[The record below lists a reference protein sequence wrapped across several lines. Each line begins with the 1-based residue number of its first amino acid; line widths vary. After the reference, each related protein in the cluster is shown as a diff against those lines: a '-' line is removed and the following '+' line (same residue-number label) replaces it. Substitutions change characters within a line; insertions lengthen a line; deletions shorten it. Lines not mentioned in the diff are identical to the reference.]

1 MAKEYFQFQNDHFEF
16 DDSTFTMTMVSD
28 NSQGK
33 SISVTNLTELQ
44 FMSQLY
50 SFRANVLRSQAA
62 AEELAMSNDGIG
74 LSTNSQAASAL
85 AGPQFENSSE
95 ETFSST
101 KSSAISFIT
110 QNS

>member
-16 DDSTFTMTMVSD
+16 DDETFTMTMVSD
-28 NSQGK
+28 NAQNK

-50 SFRANVLRSQAA
+50 SFRANVLRSQAV
-62 AEELAMSNDGIG
+62 AEEVSTMAT
-74 LSTNSQAASAL
+74 STNSQTSPAAL
-85 AGPQFENSSE
+85 MGPQFESSNQ

-101 KSSAISFIT
+101 KSSALNFIT
-110 QNS
+110 QNF

>member
-16 DDSTFTMTMVSD
+16 DDETFTMTMVSD

-33 SISVTNLTELQ
+33 SISVSTLTELQ

-62 AEELAMSNDGIG
+62 AEELSTMSTSDDQQRMAA
-74 LSTNSQAASAL
+74 LS
-85 AGPQFENSSE
+85 GPQFESSSE

-101 KSSAISFIT
+101 KSSALNFIT

>member
-16 DDSTFTMTMVSD
+16 DDETFTMTMVSD

-62 AEELAMSNDGIG
+62 AEEMATMSTSSNP
-74 LSTNSQAASAL
+74 QAAAAL
-85 AGPQFENSSE
+85 AGPQFESSSQE
-95 ETFSST
+95 SFNTT
-101 KSSAISFIT
+101 KAGAISFIT
-110 QNS
+110 ANS